1 MHYNVIIILRSA
13 IANTRSAGL
22 LISILWFILFV
33 PEGHT
38 QSGETISF
46 RHVKGIQGIELAGGI
61 SDLGTAGSVYYSKY
75 FSQKWYGKIGFIYE
89 IKNDPRFKTKT
100 LTADITGARTVI
112 FKRNFFLSGLAGGSV
127 VINETL
133 DGIDS
138 DNSLNTTGVGIM
150 GGAEIEYYL
159 SNRFVIVIDGIVR
172 YIFNSDI
179 GKERFYGTAGLKFT
193 F

>member
-1 MHYNVIIILRSA
+1 MRSV
-13 IANTRSAGL
+13 GL
-22 LISILWFILFV
+22 LTSILWFILFV

-38 QSGETISF
+38 QSRETISF
-46 RHVKGIQGIELAGGI
+46 RHVKGIQGIELGGGI
-61 SDLGTAGSVYYSKY
+61 SDLGAAGLVYYSKY
-75 FSQKWYGKIGFIYE
+75 FSHKWYGKIGFIYE
-89 IKNDPRFKTKT
+89 INNDPRFKTKT
-100 LTADITGARTVI
+100 LTADITAARTVM
-112 FKRNFFLSGLAGGSV
+112 FKRNFFLSALAGGSV

-179 GKERFYGTAGLKFT
+179 GKERFYGTIGLKFT